1 VITNIGFWLAF
12 TGQRATAEPFLRQG
26 LQGAVDLGARADEA
40 YARLAMSWMLEQ
52 YGDWGAALREGE
64 TALALA
70 RHIGHREWIASG
82 LPSTGR
88 IARVCGAHRRAR
100 SLHEEMLATAR
111 ELGTAPWIA
120 GALAEVGQDLVA
132 LGDPAEGERCVR
144 EAIATAAEAVE
155 FILIARLAL
164 VDLRLAQQQPAL
176 ALETPQQAENEAGD
190 YRAWRLD
197 ARRLRAESLIAL
209 GRFDE
214 AEPLLDAV
222 ETEARGCGIGPVVWP
237 AALTRADL
245 LAGREATGDARALRE
260 TVRADLER
268 VASDLPPDLRASFE
282 SGPLFSRAHS
292 A

>member
-26 LQGAVDLGARADEA
+26 LQAAVDLGARADEA
-40 YARLAMSWMLEQ
+40 YAHLAMSWMLEQ
-52 YGDWGAALREGE
+52 CGDWGAAQREGE

-70 RHIGHREWIASG
+70 RRIGHREWIASG

-111 ELGTAPWIA
+111 ELG
-120 GALAEVGQDLVA
+120 QDLVA

-164 VDLRLAQQQPAL
+164 ADLQLAQQQPAL
-176 ALETPQQAENEAGD
+176 ALETAQQAENEAGD

-245 LAGREATGDARALRE
+245 LAGREAHR
-260 TVRADLER
+260 
-268 VASDLPPDLRASFE
+268 
-282 SGPLFSRAHS
+282 
-292 A
+292 